1 VEIHIDYRSDEVAV
15 VVRDDGQGGE
25 PAPETG
31 HGLAG
36 MRERVE
42 LIGGRLRAG
51 NARDGRGFEVAAILP
66 TRDGR

>member
-1 VEIHIDYRSDEVAV
+1 
-15 VVRDDGQGGE
+15 VRDDGHGGE
-25 PAPETG
+25 PDPETG

-51 NARDGRGFEVAAILP
+51 NARDGRGFEVAAVLP